1 MATSLR
7 NNVEMNNEIAQESG
21 IVTQVQA
28 GHVYFVATPIGN
40 LGDITLRGIDVLK
53 NVDLICCEDTRKTSH
68 LLKMLSLP
76 FKAFLSHHEHNQF
89 ETIDKIIQKAKDGSS
104 VAVVSDAGTPGIS
117 DPGSP
122 LAAALARNNIPT
134 HPIPGASAVVSALS
148 IAGFPATPFTFIGF
162 LPIKGKERT
171 KLMTVIKSSPHT
183 LVFYEAPH
191 RVLRLFKSL
200 IDVPDMA
207 SRPCVS
213 CRELTKKFEE
223 FQRGTVQE
231 LYEKYKTIEEVS
243 NQKVISVLQ

>member
-134 HPIPGASAVVSALS
+134 HPIPGASAVVSALYCRLS
-148 IAGFPATPFTFIGF
+148 CYSVYIYWVPSDQR
-162 LPIKGKERT
+162 ERT
-171 KLMTVIKSSPHT
+171 
-183 LVFYEAPH
+183 
-191 RVLRLFKSL
+191 
-200 IDVPDMA
+200 
-207 SRPCVS
+207 
-213 CRELTKKFEE
+213 
-223 FQRGTVQE
+223 
-231 LYEKYKTIEEVS
+231 
-243 NQKVISVLQ
+243 NQTHDCD